1 MVVVAVG
8 SAVGVSVGGTVALG
22 VDEVFTV
29 GIMTATAAMT
39 LSLSY

>member
-22 VDEVFTV
+22 VREFFTV
-29 GIMTATAAMT
+29 GMMSASAAMT